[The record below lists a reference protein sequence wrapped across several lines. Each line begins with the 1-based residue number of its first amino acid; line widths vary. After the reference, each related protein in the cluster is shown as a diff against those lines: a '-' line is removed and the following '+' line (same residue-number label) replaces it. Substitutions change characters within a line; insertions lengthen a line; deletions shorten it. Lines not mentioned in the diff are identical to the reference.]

1 MADEIEESG
10 TEIDEPVAGIVD
22 AITDE
27 ADPSLGGLDGDE
39 SQVEAAQEVTD
50 ESTETPGE
58 EVDTDEPAA
67 TAKKPALSLPAA
79 HIRSLK
85 ANDWSDEEI
94 QQNIELLGDKFLPI
108 AARIHKNRVAETAFY
123 AEQGRR
129 ARAEQNAPKGQK
141 PSADL
146 ADQLQA
152 IDGDGLKKKYGEH
165 DLIDSLV
172 KPYNQL
178 LAEFK
183 RIAPIVQ
190 ESQKRSQ
197 QAELETLSRQ
207 IDGFFGGKE
216 LDPYKEVY
224 GTAQDQLT
232 ENQLATRNKVLET
245 ADALMVGAKVQG
257 RTMSLGDA
265 LQLAHDSVSG
275 GFKNQAARSQIKAG
289 LKARSKGISLKPS
302 GKSSLAKTSGI
313 VKNRDDLERKVGNS
327 LAKVF
332 SES

>member
-1 MADEIEESG
+1 MATENEDGG

-27 ADPSLGGLDGDE
+27 PDASLAGLDGDE

-50 ESTETPGE
+50 DSTETTDE
-58 EVDTDEPAA
+58 TVDTDEPAA
-67 TAKKPALSLPAA
+67 TPKKPGLSLPAA

-141 PSADL
+141 PAAENADSL
-146 ADQLQA
+146 QL
-152 IDGDGLKKKYGEH
+152 IDGDRLKKQYGEH
-165 DLIDSLV
+165 ELIDSLV

-224 GTAQDQLT
+224 GTASEALNETQLSS
-232 ENQLATRNKVLET
+232 RNKVLET
-245 ADALMVGAKVQG
+245 ADALMVGAKTQG
-257 RTMSLGDA
+257 RNLSLGDA
-265 LQLAHDSVSG
+265 LQLAHDSVSS

-289 LKARSKGISLKPS
+289 LQARSKGISLKPS
-302 GKSSLAKTSGI
+302 GKSSLARTSGVI
-313 VKNRDDLERKVGNS
+313 KNRDDLERKVGNS

-332 SES
+332 TES